1 MEEGLLEYKTVREF
15 LADIK
20 KEFRRGD
27 EEIVKV
33 AELKRLEQGER
44 TMEEFI

>member
-1 MEEGLLEYKTVREF
+1 MEEGLLEYKTVGEF